1 MNNRIAKFHWMQ
13 LLVLAG
19 AHFVIDL
26 FAGMPPAILPAILDN
41 FALSLSQG
49 SFVLVALYLV
59 CNGVQVFTGH
69 LRSGK
74 RQPLLLHIGLLLGS
88 GICLLNL
95 LPRGAGA
102 LPAMILLAIFSGVGI
117 AFVHPEGLRGVHR
130 LKHIS
135 PAVSTAVFMAGGFLG
150 YASGGAISAFLVSH
164 FGFRGLYPLI
174 ICSVVAIVL
183 VILLKVRLAIEPGN
197 EGRAPNR
204 PSSPCFRRGE
214 PVPAKA
220 GIPRP
225 SLPFWLIFTMAMPA
239 AVSTTILSIL
249 LPTALHE
256 LGFELTFGGFSTTM
270 FGLGGAAG
278 SFVWAYLARKRG
290 ELSCAI
296 TSLFL
301 NLPFLLAYLLLRQYR
316 AAIWILLAIGFC
328 TVSAYTLMITLSRH
342 ATGPTLGQRL
352 GIMVGGT
359 WALAYIFFMALPLV
373 AEHFHLGTNA
383 ILNLTPWGYLI
394 SGILGILVTKRM
406 NRLAC
411 AASELS
417 ELK

>member
-1 MNNRIAKFHWMQ
+1 MQ
-13 LLVLAG
+13 LLALAS

-26 FAGMPPAILPAILDN
+26 FAGMPPAILPAILDK
-41 FALSLSQG
+41 FALSLSRG

-69 LRSGK
+69 LRS
-74 RQPLLLHIGLLLGS
+74 RQRRPLLLHIGLLLGS

-95 LPRGAGA
+95 LPRGAA
-102 LPAMILLAIFSGVGI
+102 AFPAMLLLAVISGVGI
-117 AFVHPEGLRGVHR
+117 ALVHPEGLRGVHR
-130 LKHIS
+130 LKRIS
-135 PAVSTAVFMAGGFLG
+135 PALSTAVFMAGGFLG
-150 YASGGAISAFLVSH
+150 YASGGAVSAFMVSR
-164 FGFRGLYPLI
+164 FGFQGLYPLV
-174 ICSVVAIVL
+174 ICSVLSIGAVL
-183 VILLKVRLAIEPGN
+183 LLRVRLAVEPK
-197 EGRAPNR
+197 APNENLNR
-204 PSSPCFRRGE
+204 TMDRYR
-214 PVPAKA
+214 
-220 GIPRP
+220 
-225 SLPFWLIFTMAMPA
+225 LPFWLIFAMAMPA

-249 LPTALHE
+249 LPTALNE

-296 TSLFL
+296 AALFL

-316 AAIWILLAIGFC
+316 AAIWILLGIGFC

-359 WALAYIFFMALPLV
+359 WALAYIIFMGLPLV
-373 AEHFHLGTNA
+373 AEHFKLGTNA
-383 ILNLTPWGYLI
+383 LINLTPWGYLC
-394 SGILGILVTKRM
+394 SGIFGILIM
-406 NRLAC
+406 
-411 AASELS
+411 
-417 ELK
+417 LKLRRST